1 MSGSLQ
7 PHQSVA
13 PCLPTGPDEYA
24 AAVVR
29 ALGETADVLAPAPE
43 PWVERYLG
51 PILDGRVALSPL
63 PWPRHRDP
71 RNLMLARRIIGQL
84 RAFGP
89 DVVHFLGDSVLWL
102 LLALPW
108 LRRSPLVVTVHDVVY
123 HPGNVQS
130 RRVPIGSVRRFRR
143 AADVL
148 IVHGQG
154 LRDELTAT
162 GVRPPG
168 GVRVVAHPILDRH
181 TRLSEAKSD
190 PTPEHGT
197 CGEQRLLFFG
207 RAMAYKGLAVLV
219 EAARQLAVRHPD
231 LRLVVAG
238 AAPEIDRLAPVLQG
252 LPWVELHS
260 GYVPDAAVAHL
271 FRTADAVILPYVEA
285 SQSGV
290 AAMAMA
296 FAKPVVASEVGELG
310 ELVRET
316 GMGLLVPPGD
326 VPALAA
332 AIERLLE
339 LPALRQGCAERSG
352 AGCQGGDVPRRCRCR
367 NARCVC
373 PGHCLP
379 PARLSGSPGRLSGGG
394 SAPRDRLAQPGDRLA
409 RHLDSQQ
416 SEGGHG
422 DASGKRAA
430 PQDGEDVVR
439 EGSVAEQ
446 EGGEQYSADGHRDI
460 ERELGQLG
468 REAMSAAERRKM
480 ISQPTARRGRGRAP
494 HPSRRAV
501 RTG

>member
-1 MSGSLQ
+1 MTGSLQ
-7 PHQSVA
+7 PHQQRLRVA
-13 PCLPTGPDEYA
+13 CLPTGPDEYA

-29 ALGETADVLAPAPE
+29 ALGEAADVLVRAPE
-43 PWVERYLG
+43 PWVERYRG
-51 PILDGRVALSPL
+51 HLDGRVALCPL

-108 LRRSPLVVTVHDVVY
+108 LRRSLLVVTVLDVVY
-123 HPGNVQS
+123 HPGDAQS

-162 GVRPPG
+162 GVRPPV

-181 TRLSEAKSD
+181 ARLSDAKSD
-190 PTPEHGT
+190 PTPERGT
-197 CGEQRLLFFG
+197 SGEQRLLFLG
-207 RAMAYKGLAVLV
+207 RATAYKGLAVLV
-219 EAARQLAVRHPD
+219 EAARQLAYRHPD
-231 LRLVVAG
+231 LQLVIAG
-238 AAPEIDRLAPVLQG
+238 AGPEIDRLAPVLQG
-252 LPWVELHS
+252 LPWVEMHS

-285 SQSGV
+285 SQGGV

-316 GMGLLVPPGD
+316 SVGLLVPPGD

-332 AIERLLE
+332 AIERLLKS
-339 LPALRQGCAERSG
+339 PALCHGCASAVALAAKGVMAPG
-352 AGCQGGDVPRRCRCR
+352 AVAAATLDVYAQAIACR
-367 NARCVC
+367 
-373 PGHCLP
+373 
-379 PARLSGSPGRLSGGG
+379 
-394 SAPRDRLAQPGDRLA
+394 
-409 RHLDSQQ
+409 
-416 SEGGHG
+416 
-422 DASGKRAA
+422 
-430 PQDGEDVVR
+430 
-439 EGSVAEQ
+439 
-446 EGGEQYSADGHRDI
+446 
-460 ERELGQLG
+460 
-468 REAMSAAERRKM
+468 
-480 ISQPTARRGRGRAP
+480 RRG
-494 HPSRRAV
+494 
-501 RTG
+501 